1 MPVRV
6 AELMAVVA
14 SAGDF
19 AKGYAEEQ
27 ALRTC
32 RAGMRL
38 ADRAGLSGEDRQAVF
53 YLSLLRFVGCTA
65 TASEM
70 AAALGDEIAVSAAF
84 AAVDPRNLRS
94 VIGTAAGLVGG
105 SGPRRALGVARFL
118 RAAPAVIREH
128 EVTSCEVARLFA
140 ERIGLPEGVRA
151 GLGQVFER
159 YDGHGHPGLVAGPS
173 IALPVRV
180 EQLAN
185 AIELN
190 VDLAGWAGSL
200 LDPSLVRLARSAGPA
215 PNGDLDVEAVLA
227 AEPEP
232 WLTYDDDGLD
242 RALAALADV
251 VDLKSVWLRG
261 HSRGVAA
268 LAALAASSPADAR
281 LLRRAGWLHDL
292 GRLAVSSS
300 VWDKPGTLSLAQWEQ
315 VRLHPYVTD
324 RVLRRCGELAEIAAV
339 AGAHHERA
347 DGSGYHRGTV
357 PDRLGALLAAADVY
371 TALGEDRPHRPAVPV
386 AERAAVLRAERLPP
400 WAVDAVLASTTT
412 ARLGAAP
419 AVPALTERER
429 EVLALV
435 ARGATNRAA
444 ATALGISAK
453 TVNAHLEHIF
463 AKLGV
468 STRGAAVF
476 AALSAGLVDAP
487 SGDRPM

>member
-32 RAGMRL
+32 RIGMWL
-38 ADRAGLSGEDRQAVF
+38 AARAGLSTEDRQAVF

-94 VIGTAAGLVGG
+94 VVTTASGLVGG
-105 SGPRRALGVARFL
+105 SGARRALGVARFM
-118 RAAPAVIREH
+118 RAAPAVIRDH

-140 ERIGLPEGVRA
+140 ERIGLPPLVQT

-159 YDGHGHPGLVAGPS
+159 YDGHGHPGVAAEDH
-173 IALPVRV
+173 IHVCVRV
-180 EQLAN
+180 EQVAN
-185 AIELN
+185 AIELGVN
-190 VDLAGWAGSL
+190 LATRTGSV
-200 LDPSLVRLARSAGPA
+200 LDPSLVRLALASGPF
-215 PNGDLDVEAVLA
+215 PTGDLDIEAVLA
-227 AEPEP
+227 EEPEP
-232 WLTYDDDGLD
+232 WLTYDDDALD
-242 RALAALADV
+242 RALAAIADV
-251 VDLKSVWLRG
+251 VDLKSIWLRG
-261 HSRGVAA
+261 HSRSVAGRA
-268 LAALAASSPADAR
+268 SLAASSPADAR

-292 GRLAVSSS
+292 GRVAVSSS
-300 VWDKPGTLSLAQWEQ
+300 VWDKPGALSLAQWEQ
-315 VRLHPYVTD
+315 VRLHPYITD

-347 DGSGYHRGTV
+347 DGNGYHRGTA

-371 TALGEDRPHRPAVPV
+371 TALGEDRPHRPALPIG
-386 AERAAVLRAERLPP
+386 ERASVLRAEQLPP
-400 WAVDAVLASTTT
+400 WAVDAVLASATT
-412 ARLGAAP
+412 ARLSAAP
-419 AVPALTERER
+419 PVQPLTERER

-468 STRGAAVF
+468 STRGAAAF
-476 AALSAGLVDAP
+476 AALSAGLLD
-487 SGDRPM
+487 

>member
-32 RAGMRL
+32 RIGMWL
-38 ADRAGLSGEDRQAVF
+38 AERAGLDTEDRQAVF

-94 VIGTAAGLVGG
+94 VVGTAAGLVGG

-140 ERIGLPEGVRA
+140 ERIGLPERVRA

-159 YDGHGHPGLVAGPS
+159 YDGHGHPGLLS
-173 IALPVRV
+173 EDQILSPVRV
-180 EQLAN
+180 EQVAN
-185 AIELN
+185 AIELD
-190 VDLAGWAGSL
+190 VDIAGRAGST
-200 LDPSLVRLARSAGPA
+200 LDPALVRLALSGGPF
-215 PNGDLDVEAVLA
+215 PTGDLDTEAVLA
-227 AEPEP
+227 NEPEP
-232 WLTYDDDGLD
+232 WLTYDDDDALD
-242 RALAALADV
+242 RALAAVADV
-251 VDLKSVWLRG
+251 VDLKSIWLRG
-261 HSRGVAA
+261 HSRGVADRA
-268 LAALAASSPADAR
+268 SLAASSAADAR

-292 GRLAVSSS
+292 GRVAVSSN
-300 VWDKPGTLSLAQWEQ
+300 VWDKPGALSLAQWEQ

-347 DGSGYHRGTV
+347 DGNGYHRGTA

-371 TALGEDRPHRPAVPV
+371 TALGEDRPHRPALPLVD
-386 AERAAVLRAERLPP
+386 RASVLRAEQLPP
-400 WAVDAVLASTTT
+400 WAVDAVLASATT
-412 ARLGAAP
+412 ARSSAAP
-419 AVPALTERER
+419 AVPPLTERER

-468 STRGAAVF
+468 STRGAAAF
-476 AALSAGLVDAP
+476 AALSAGVL
-487 SGDRPM
+487 G

>member
-32 RAGMRL
+32 RIGMWL
-38 ADRAGLSGEDRQAVF
+38 ADVAGLDTDDRQAVF

-70 AAALGDEIAVSAAF
+70 AAALGDEVAVSAAF
-84 AAVDPRNLRS
+84 ATVDPRDLRS
-94 VIGTAAGLVGG
+94 VVGTAAGLVGG
-105 SGPRRALGVARFL
+105 AGPRRALGVARFML
-118 RAAPAVIREH
+118 AAPPVIREH

-140 ERIGLPEGVRA
+140 ERIGLPERVRA

-159 YDGHGHPGLVAGPS
+159 YDGHGHPGTAAGAN
-173 IALPVRV
+173 IFLPVRL
-180 EQLAN
+180 EQVAN
-185 AIELN
+185 AIELD
-190 VDLAGWAGSL
+190 VDIAGRAGSM
-200 LDPSLVRLARSAGPA
+200 LDPQLVRLALDNGPPPA
-215 PNGDLDVEAVLA
+215 GDLDIDAVLA

-242 RALAALADV
+242 RALAAIADV
-251 VDLKSVWLRG
+251 VDLKSIWFRG
-261 HSRGVAA
+261 HSTRVAA
-268 LAALAASSPADAR
+268 RAFSAAEAAGLSPAEAQ

-292 GRLAVSSS
+292 GRVAVSSS
-300 VWDKPGTLSLAQWEQ
+300 VWDKPGALSLAQWEQ

-324 RVLRRCGELAEIAAV
+324 RVVRRCGGLAAVAAV

-347 DGSGYHRGTV
+347 DGSGYHRGTS
-357 PDRLGALLAAADVY
+357 PDRMGALLAAADVY
-371 TALGEDRPHRPAVPV
+371 TALGEDRPHRGALAI
-386 AERAAVLRAERLPP
+386 AERADVLRAEQLPP
-400 WAVDAVLASTTT
+400 WAVDAVLASTSTNRTT
-412 ARLGAAP
+412 VAP
-419 AVPALTERER
+419 AVQPLTDRER
-429 EVLALV
+429 DVLALI

-468 STRGAAVF
+468 STRGAAAF
-476 AALSAGLVDAP
+476 AALSAGLLD
-487 SGDRPM
+487 